1 MIIVPEIDE
10 QWSYVRNKRNQR
22 WLWVALDK
30 ISGKVVAY
38 TFGTRGDNTLRNL
51 LDKLK
56 DYKIN
61 FYFTDGWGSYSRVLD
76 SAKHIGS
83 VAR

>member
-1 MIIVPEIDE
+1 M
-10 QWSYVRNKRNQR
+10 
-22 WLWVALDK
+22 
-30 ISGKVVAY
+30 GY

-76 SAKHIGS
+76 SPKHIVS
-83 VAR
+83 KKYTQLIERFNLTWRTR